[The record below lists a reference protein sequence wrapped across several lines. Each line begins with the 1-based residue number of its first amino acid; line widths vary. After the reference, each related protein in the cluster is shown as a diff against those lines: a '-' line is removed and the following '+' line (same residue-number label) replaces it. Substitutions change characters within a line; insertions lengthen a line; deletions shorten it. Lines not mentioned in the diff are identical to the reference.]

1 MTTKEIEKHCVL
13 TDDAAKLLK
22 AAFDSLG
29 MSARGYDKI
38 LRLSRT
44 IADLDSSEKIDVRH
58 ISEAIKLR
66 SLDKKYFNQ

>member
-1 MTTKEIEKHCVL
+1 
-13 TDDAAKLLK
+13 
-22 AAFDSLG
+22 

-44 IADLDSSEKIDVRH
+44 IADLDAADTIEAKH

-66 SLDKKYFNQ
+66 SLDKKYFQV